1 MEYVNKELVID
12 LIYETCKRLK
22 DEIGSCENDVTKKNK
37 IKGAQMIADSLS
49 DKIYDLPF
57 ITLEVEENGKP

>member
-12 LIYETCKRLK
+12 LIYRTCERLNNEL
-22 DEIGSCENDVTKKNK
+22 DNCENDIIKKNK

-57 ITLEVEENGKP
+57 ITLEVDENGKP